1 MLGWSVGGGGVF
13 VWQIWLF
20 PPPPPNTHITALAA
34 APAPQV
40 VRCFDDADV
49 IHVSGKVDP
58 LDDTDVINFELAL
71 ADIGQIEKR
80 MDRLRKTK
88 GKSGEEAKRNEVEA
102 GALERILA
110 ALERNLP
117 ARSVALGEEEAELG
131 GSRAGQGA
139 GVVWVL

>member
-1 MLGWSVGGGGVF
+1 M
-13 VWQIWLF
+13 
-20 PPPPPNTHITALAA
+20 
-34 APAPQV
+34 
-40 VRCFDDADV
+40 RCFDDADV